1 MVAAFVVSSCL
12 VRFDF
17 LTDRSLFLLFYVSF
31 YEPMLCRGLKAAV
44 KMKKNSSE
52 EKSKN
57 IYARARMASS

>member
-31 YEPMLCRGLKAAV
+31 YEPMLCRGLKAAAG
-44 KMKKNSSE
+44 KDE
-52 EKSKN
+52 EK
-57 IYARARMASS
+57 